1 MFGQWQMYNK
11 NLIYRATVKHEKT
24 PNFMLAQQVYHS
36 KIATQNISTV
46 LNMKNMATLQLYRST
61 RRS

>member
-11 NLIYRATVKHEKT
+11 NLIYRAAVKYEKT